1 MFRLLADSRV
11 TYPTKYSLI
20 SVFRPP
26 LRYSSSSIVNLQ
38 ATASKNDVHL
48 MSKVIVEE
56 KAKKSPKDVS
66 NQELSSLATFIPP
79 EGTTSEPLSV
89 TTTPIQ
95 TQQHDLQDTD
105 DTDVHELLFQ
115 SRKEARI
122 RILRKLLAAKNPS
135 EVQSVLSSDYFYSKK
150 YQSYI
155 QSEKEAKE
163 LLERLKWF
171 QEQGFNINSI
181 FLKSLKLSIKTMSFR
196 KKSLEEFGIDVNN
209 YGYLHGEVFLKIM
222 LTPIVHV
229 FGPEAKKFRFFKTKK
244 QIKTVDSLTPNQ
256 VINEILK
263 KYHLMDCFSH
273 NDIADLIRL
282 PIGEVR
288 YRIIN
293 EAVRKKFGD
302 KYKHSF
308 QDVDMRIPTPLSEVM
323 KTLDIL
329 SRDKHCMEN
338 LEHINFSLVV
348 SRLSPELL
356 EDFLTRY
363 PFFCHRHVSRYFG
376 NSYIAMFVRG
386 VDSLKE
392 SVDFMVSLKVDPY
405 RLAHFPNLFLYKPS
419 TLRERAK
426 YWLNAFGPDAF
437 RNPRITDLIQTHEMS
452 VVRFQNLFKKTPT
465 TIQNLFESHSTV
477 RRRVMAGKRKM
488 LEAVCCRFKIDFDLF
503 QSSLHR
509 HPHFNQEKIFEDST
523 VEMFSLLI
531 EQEGFSANQVAQS
544 GALVMFSVRDVKK
557 TLKEVDVEQGLS
569 WRSLE
574 SALDQVL
581 YRLDNNSAVQ
591 LGKPFLG

>member
-1 MFRLLADSRV
+1 MIRLLADSRV
-11 TYPTKYSLI
+11 SCPAKYSLI
-20 SVFRPP
+20 SAFRPP

-38 ATASKNDVHL
+38 ATAAKNVEL
-48 MSKVIVEE
+48 ISKVIVEE
-56 KAKKSPKDVS
+56 KAKKGPKDVS

-115 SRKEARI
+115 SRREARI
-122 RILRKLLAAKNPS
+122 RILRKLLDAKNPS
-135 EVQSVLSSDYFYSKK
+135 EVQSILSSDYFYSKK
-150 YQSYI
+150 YQSYF
-155 QSEKEAKE
+155 QSEKEARE

-171 QEQGFNINSI
+171 QEQGFNINDI

-196 KKSLEEFGIDVNN
+196 KRSLEEFGIDVNN
-209 YGYLHGEVFLKIM
+209 YVYLHGEVFLKIM
-222 LTPIVHV
+222 LAPIAHIY
-229 FGPEAKKFRFFKTKK
+229 GPEVKKFKFLKTRK
-244 QIKTVDSLTPNQ
+244 QIKTVDDSLTPNQ
-256 VINEILK
+256 VISEILK
-263 KYHLMDCFSH
+263 KYDLTDCFSQSH
-273 NDIADLIRL
+273 ISDLIRL
-282 PIGEVR
+282 PIREVR

-302 KYKHSF
+302 RYNRSF
-308 QDVDMRIPTPLSEVM
+308 QDIDMRIPTPLSDVI
-323 KTLDIL
+323 KTVDIL

-338 LEHINFSLVV
+338 LEHINLSLVV
-348 SRLSPELL
+348 SRLSPDLL
-356 EDFLTRY
+356 QDFLTRY
-363 PFFCHRHVSRYFG
+363 PFLCHRHISRYFG

-392 SVDFMVSLKVDPY
+392 SVDFMISLKVDPY
-405 RLAHFPNLFLYKPS
+405 RLAHFPNLFVYNPS
-419 TLRERAK
+419 TLKERAK

-437 RNPRITDLIQTHEMS
+437 RSPRIADLIQTHKVS
-452 VVRFQNLFKKTPT
+452 VLRFENLFKKTPT
-465 TIQNLFESHSTV
+465 TVQNLFESHSTI

-488 LEAVCCRFKIDFDLF
+488 LEVVCCRFKIDSDLL

-531 EQEGFSANQVAQS
+531 EQEGFSVDQVAQS
-544 GALVMFSVRDVKK
+544 GALVMFSARDVKK
-557 TLKEVDVEQGLS
+557 TLKEIDTEQGLN
-569 WRSLE
+569 WRSLKF
-574 SALDQVL
+574 ALDMVL
-581 YRLDNNSAVQ
+581 YRLDKNSAVQ
-591 LGKPFLG
+591 LGKPFVV